1 MRLADCRS
9 LEEAQ
14 NRFDRLDLKP
24 YPPFTIVLLASN
36 KPSTLLHWTGRDSRI
51 ECNGESAMPLISSSF
66 APRSVEVYRKR
77 LFQTLAATR
86 GCVDM
91 KLLMDFHTSHAP
103 IPSAYSP
110 CMHRD
115 NADTVSFSRVTVADG
130 VIEFTYFPKSPCA
143 RRKVAGMD
151 ESDPAWKRVRM
162 RLTSPSSLSPPIPPL
177 PGTFIQGG
185 ALGTVPEASASCAR
199 VV

>member
-1 MRLADCRS
+1 
-9 LEEAQ
+9 
-14 NRFDRLDLKP
+14 
-24 YPPFTIVLLASN
+24 
-36 KPSTLLHWTGRDSRI
+36 
-51 ECNGESAMPLISSSF
+51 
-66 APRSVEVYRKR
+66 
-77 LFQTLAATR
+77 
-86 GCVDM
+86 M

-130 VIEFTYFPKSPCA
+130 VIEFAYFPKSPCA

-185 ALGTVPEASASCAR
+185 ALGTGPEAPASCAR